1 VDITPLPELEEPEM
15 TTAVAETNRFNWAR
29 SAGLAYLG
37 VAVLAGFAEFSVRT
51 GMVVPGDA
59 AATMTNIAADQTTYA
74 LAGIA
79 DLFVLLLDAFLGLAF
94 WVLLKPVDK
103 NLALLALF
111 LNLLRLPWMGANV
124 VYHFGVLLLVNGA
137 LPSFAPEQVQDLVQ
151 LLLNLH
157 AYGYTANGIFFGA
170 WCFTIGLLFYRSGFM
185 PKLLGI
191 VMMLALVGYW
201 TDLFV
206 VFLAPELEPTV
217 SPLAVMP
224 AALAEIAT
232 CLWLTIMGGRV
243 HRGYNAMQGRV
254 AAA

>member
-1 VDITPLPELEEPEM
+1 M
-15 TTAVAETNRFNWAR
+15 TNTANETIRFNWAR
-29 SAGLAYLG
+29 AAGLAYLG
-37 VAVLAGFAEFSVRT
+37 VAILAGFAEFSVRT

-59 AATMTNIAADQTTYA
+59 AATMSNIAADQTTYA

-94 WVLLKPVDK
+94 WVLLKPVDR

-137 LPSFAPEQVQDLVQ
+137 LPSFPPEQVQDLVQ
-151 LLLNLH
+151 FFLDLH

-170 WCFTIGLLFYRSGFM
+170 WCFTIGLLFFRSGFM
-185 PKLLGI
+185 PKLLGLA
-191 VMMLALVGYW
+191 MMLALVGYW

-206 VFLAPELEPTV
+206 VFVAPEYEAAV

-243 HRGYNAMQGRV
+243 HRGFTRV
-254 AAA
+254 MGQSVPATA

>member
-1 VDITPLPELEEPEM
+1 M
-15 TTAVAETNRFNWAR
+15 
-29 SAGLAYLG
+29 
-37 VAVLAGFAEFSVRT
+37 
-51 GMVVPGDA
+51 
-59 AATMTNIAADQTTYA
+59 
-74 LAGIA
+74 
-79 DLFVLLLDAFLGLAF
+79 LLLDAFLGLAF
-94 WVLLKPVDK
+94 WVLLKPVDR

-137 LPSFAPEQVQDLVQ
+137 LPSFPPEQVQDLVQ
-151 LLLNLH
+151 FFLDLH

-170 WCFTIGLLFYRSGFM
+170 WCFTIGLLFFRSGFM
-185 PKLLGI
+185 PKLLGLA
-191 VMMLALVGYW
+191 MMLALVGYW

-206 VFLAPELEPTV
+206 VFVAPEYEAAV

-243 HRGYNAMQGRV
+243 HRGFARVTGQGV
-254 AAA
+254 PAAA

>member
-1 VDITPLPELEEPEM
+1 M
-15 TTAVAETNRFNWAR
+15 TNTSDHATRFNWAR
-29 SAGLAYLG
+29 AAGLAYLG
-37 VAVLAGFAEFSVRT
+37 VAFLAGFAEFSVRT
-51 GMVVPGDA
+51 GMVVDGDA
-59 AATMTNIAADQTTYA
+59 AATMASITADQTTYA

-137 LPSFAPEQVQDLVQ
+137 LPSFSPEQVQDLVQ

-191 VMMLALVGYW
+191 VMMLALAGYW

-206 VFLAPELEPTV
+206 VFLAPELEPMI
-217 SPLAVMP
+217 SALAVMP

-232 CLWLTIMGGRV
+232 CLWLTILGGRV
-243 HRGYNAMQGRV
+243 HKGLQSVQRMK

>member
-1 VDITPLPELEEPEM
+1 M
-15 TTAVAETNRFNWAR
+15 TSHTTSADRNFNWAR
-29 SAGLAYLG
+29 AAGLAYLG
-37 VAVLAGFAEFSVRT
+37 VAILAGFAEFSVRT

-59 AATMTNIAADQTTYA
+59 AATMANIAGDQTTYA

-79 DLFVLLLDAFLGLAF
+79 DLFVLLLDVFLGLAF
-94 WVLLKPVDK
+94 WVLLKPV
-103 NLALLALF
+103 NRHLALLALF

-137 LPSFAPEQVQDLVQ
+137 LPSFPPEQVQDLAQ

-170 WCFTIGLLFYRSGFM
+170 WCFVIGVLFFRSGFM
-185 PKLLGI
+185 PKLLGLA
-191 VMMLALVGYW
+191 MMLALVGYW
-201 TDLFV
+201 TDLSVVFV
-206 VFLAPELEPTV
+206 VPELEPMV

-243 HRGYNAMQGRV
+243 HRGFERVMGQGEP